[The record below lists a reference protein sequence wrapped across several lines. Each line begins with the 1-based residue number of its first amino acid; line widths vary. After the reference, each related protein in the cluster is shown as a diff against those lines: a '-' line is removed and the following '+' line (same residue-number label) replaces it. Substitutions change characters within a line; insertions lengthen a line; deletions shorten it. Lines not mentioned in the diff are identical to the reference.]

1 MATTSDAFAAASTP
15 NRQWVL
21 ASRPQGAV
29 RESDFRLVQ
38 VPLVP
43 LREGQFRIR
52 TLYLGVA
59 AVMRGYMLNT
69 EKFER
74 PLAIGDV
81 MHGRGVGRIVE
92 SRHPDYAVGE
102 IVHGKLGWQD
112 YAIADGSPYYLMYKV
127 GQRIAP
133 VSTALGVLGLTGFTS
148 YLGLVDVGALRP
160 GDTVL
165 VSGAAGGVG
174 SSVGQIARNL
184 GASAI
189 GIAGSPEKCRLLV
202 ERLGYVA
209 AIDYRREDVGQRLA
223 ELCPGGIDVFFDN
236 VGGEILDAGLAHLR
250 RHARVVLCGAI
261 SQYVDGVARPYALR
275 NAFEIFRKMARMEA
289 FFIYE
294 MAEHF
299 PRAESAMSRWIAEGR
314 LHYQED
320 VLEGLERM
328 PQALVRLFEGRN
340 VGKQLVRVSS

>member
-1 MATTSDAFAAASTP
+1 MDGV

-21 ASRPQGAV
+21 EARPQGPV
-29 RESDFRLVQ
+29 RETDFRLIERPIPQ
-38 VPLVP
+38 IGP
-43 LREGQFRIR
+43 GQFLIR

-74 PLAIGDV
+74 PLALGDV
-81 MHGRGVGRIVE
+81 MHGRGVGRIVA
-92 SRHPDYAVGE
+92 SRNPDWPEGL

-112 YAIADGSPYYLMYKV
+112 YAVADGSPYYLMYPV
-127 GQRIAP
+127 RQRVAP

-148 YLGLVDVGALRP
+148 YLGLVDVGAVRA

-174 SSVGQIARNL
+174 SNVGQIARNL
-184 GASAI
+184 GARAI
-189 GIAGSPEKCRLLV
+189 GLAGSDDKCRLLT
-202 ERLGYVA
+202 ERLGYA
-209 AIDYRREDVGQRLA
+209 GAINYRSEDVDSRIGA
-223 ELCPGGIDVFFDN
+223 LCPDGIDVFFDN
-236 VGGEILDAGLAHLR
+236 VGGEILDTALLHLR

-261 SQYVDGVARPYALR
+261 SQYIDGIEHPRPLA
-275 NAFEIFRKMARMEA
+275 NAFQIFKKMARMEA

-299 PRAESAMSRWIAEGR
+299 PRAEAALAEWIAAGR

-320 VLEGLERM
+320 ILEGLERM
-328 PQALVRLFEGRN
+328 PEALIRLFEGRN
-340 VGKQLVRVSS
+340 VGKQLVRVAPDVA